1 MVLWEKSLNLHDFL
15 YVAETIRNQRVLIT
29 GASQNIG
36 KQIALEFAKLGA
48 NIVVTARNQKQLEQV
63 SVCIKCLI

>member
-1 MVLWEKSLNLHDFL
+1 MLWKTSLNLHDFVC
-15 YVAETIRNQRVLIT
+15 VAETIRNQRVLIT

-63 SVCIKCLI
+63 SVCIYYLI